1 MPDTFVRSCVPLLAI
16 GVVAA
21 MLLTGKTFTFC
32 AIVGMLGLVGMM
44 MKNCIVLMDEIGE
57 QIASGKEPS

>member
-57 QIASGKEPS
+57 QIASGK